1 MLFHGSVIMTNMA
14 RAYYY
19 IKSLACRMLH
29 VLLLLNSNALIDTT
43 PCINK
48 TIYMLL
54 TYRFGTY
61 VTLIADPLIAL
72 IYGLIGPGKGIK

>member
-1 MLFHGSVIMTNMA
+1 MLFHGSVILTNMA

-19 IKSLACRMLH
+19 IKNLACLMLH
-29 VLLLLNSNALIDTT
+29 VLSLNSNILIDTL

-48 TIYMLL
+48 AINMLL
-54 TYRFGTY
+54 THRFGTY
-61 VTLIADPLIAL
+61 VTLIADLLIAL